1 MPSQAAAPQWSS
13 PTSPKSA
20 LVWTLGF
27 EGLWCPQPSG
37 PAHSRG
43 WRGRIF
49 SHLFG
54 LVLLGAPRLLTGAV
68 GHRKQKHEGFQPST
82 DPGGTRL
89 PRFLVKGERSA
100 FHLAPEAF
108 PLVSTGSSLSD
119 IILPNREHRAGSAL
133 AEGDSKEL
141 NLGIPPLTNT
151 FPLCNSM
158 SIIPPTPKAKTL

>member
-13 PTSPKSA
+13 PNSPKSA

-27 EGLWCPQPSG
+27 EGPWCPQPSG

-82 DPGGTRL
+82 DPGGMRL
-89 PRFLVKGERSA
+89 PRFLVKGERSV

-108 PLVSTGSSLSD
+108 PPSRLGQACPTSSFLTGSTGQVLPWLRGTARSL
-119 IILPNREHRAGSAL
+119 IWGS
-133 AEGDSKEL
+133 
-141 NLGIPPLTNT
+141 PPLTNT

-158 SIIPPTPKAKTL
+158 SIISPTPKAKTL